1 MSTVTGLADLAEDEI
16 IAAPIPMEVAM
27 NNKFLFCEIVWVCFK
42 ITLDNVQLH
51 LNEDRPP
58 VNITSPGPIPIHLDI
73 VHMFI
78 TRGEDGVFHIIP
90 SKASMSTSS
99 STISGIFFFIS

>member
-1 MSTVTGLADLAEDEI
+1 M
-16 IAAPIPMEVAM
+16 
-27 NNKFLFCEIVWVCFK
+27 
-42 ITLDNVQLH
+42 QLH

-58 VNITSPGPIPIHLDI
+58 VNITSPGPMPIHLDI

-90 SKASMSTSS
+90 SKSSSMSTSS
-99 STISGIFFFIS
+99 STISGILSYGLRLFFSLLIKHYISRNEVV